1 MVYCQIKWAF
11 CTFQAFRS
19 FFLKIAFANST
30 GSVSQLSVA
39 INLVAEGLRLKNT
52 KPLLVLWSFNKSAVY
67 PYTGGL
73 KLVPMLNVSST
84 YFLKLSAVA
93 CHLTRS
99 SHGSRSKEPG
109 MYLKRTKKL
118 SLGLCHTQIRPDEH
132 DIVAILSGQ

>member
-1 MVYCQIKWAF
+1 MGVLHLSS
-11 CTFQAFRS
+11 FQV
-19 FFLKIAFANST
+19 FFPENSFANST
-30 GSVSQLSVA
+30 GSVSQLSEA
-39 INLVAEGLRLKNT
+39 INFDAEGLRLKIT
-52 KPLLVLWSFNKSAVY
+52 KPLLVLWSFNKSTVY

-84 YFLKLSAVA
+84 YFLTLRAVA
-93 CHLTRS
+93 YHLTWS

-109 MYLKRTKKL
+109 MYLKPPKKL